1 MTINN
6 ITNKDNSIGKMMQ
19 SQRNSIIVR
28 SLIKISWWYF
38 FIEDTLSD
46 ESK

>member
-6 ITNKDNSIGKMMQ
+6 ITSKDNSIGKMMQ
-19 SQRNSIIVR
+19 NQRNLTIVR
-28 SLIKISWWYF
+28 SLIKISWWDF